1 MKKLKKVILY
11 IVFFLTLTV
20 GVYKVGSI
28 FKEDNFLVQ
37 YLLGFIT
44 TLFFVFI
51 LSAVL
56 LILRLC
62 KII

>member
-1 MKKLKKVILY
+1 MKKLKKAISY

-44 TLFFVFI
+44 TLFFCFYSFRRFI
-51 LSAVL
+51 NIKTL
-56 LILRLC
+56 
-62 KII
+62 

>member
-1 MKKLKKVILY
+1 MKKLKKVIMY

-20 GVYKVGSI
+20 EVGSI

>member
-20 GVYKVGSI
+20 GVGSI